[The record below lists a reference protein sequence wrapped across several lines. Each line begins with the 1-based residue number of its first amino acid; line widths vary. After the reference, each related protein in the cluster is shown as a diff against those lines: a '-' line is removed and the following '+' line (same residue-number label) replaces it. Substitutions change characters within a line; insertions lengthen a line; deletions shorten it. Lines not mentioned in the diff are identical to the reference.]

1 MDEQLTWRAFQSGSS
16 DAFATIYS
24 THYEALLNYGLRF
37 CKDEEVVEDN
47 IQDLFIELWQSRR
60 DKDHIQSVRF
70 YLLKSLRYKL
80 SLHYQRQ
87 KIFVFPGEDAIVFE
101 AEFSFEA
108 SLIARQAEEE
118 SYQLLLKTL
127 NNLTPRQKEILY
139 LRFFNNLDYDQ
150 VAQVTGLSYQS
161 ARNQL
166 SLALKAMK
174 KEMNVQW
181 NTIFMML
188 ALVSC

>member
-1 MDEQLTWRAFQSGSS
+1 MDEQLIWRAFQSGSS
-16 DAFATIYS
+16 DAFAKIYS
-24 THYEALLNYGLRF
+24 NHYEALLNYGLRF
-37 CKDEEVVEDN
+37 CKDENVVEDN
-47 IQDLFIELWQSRR
+47 IQDLFIELWQSRKDR
-60 DKDHIQSVRF
+60 DHIQSVRF

-80 SLHYQRQ
+80 GQHYQRQ
-87 KIFVFPGEDAIVFE
+87 KIFVFPGEEIIVFE
-101 AEFSFEA
+101 GEFSFEA
-108 SLIARQAEEE
+108 SLIARQTEEE
-118 SYQLLLKTL
+118 SYRLLLRTL

-174 KEMNVQW
+174 KEMNVHW
-181 NTIFMML
+181 NTIFAML